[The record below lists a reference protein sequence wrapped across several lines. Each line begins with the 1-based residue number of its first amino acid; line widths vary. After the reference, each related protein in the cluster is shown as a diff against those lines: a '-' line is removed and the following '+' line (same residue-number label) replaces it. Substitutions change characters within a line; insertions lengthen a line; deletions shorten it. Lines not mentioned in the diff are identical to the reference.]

1 MKTRT
6 VIPCDIGAS
15 GGKVF
20 LASYD
25 GERLALEELH
35 RFINK
40 PISVNG
46 ALYWDILHIYDE
58 LQQGLLKVR
67 ACGASSIG
75 IDSMSND
82 YVLLDKTGALLELP
96 HTYRDP
102 RTLGMV
108 ERMEQ
113 YISAKELYRLTGLQF
128 NRMNTL
134 YQWLHMCC
142 DRPEVLSVA
151 KSALF
156 LPDALNYFFTGEL
169 RTEYT
174 LASVSQAYAP
184 QKKDWAYPLLNKIG
198 FPAELLQPIVPSGTK
213 IGQLRQDS
221 GLEALP
227 VFAVGGHDTASAVAA
242 VPSGAG
248 RFAYISSGTWSIV
261 GTECE
266 NPLINARSFYHGLA
280 NEGGVM
286 DTIRLLKNVMG
297 LWIIQECR
305 RCWAEQG
312 ERYTYAELA
321 ALAAQAPACGPV
333 FDPDDECFYQPS
345 DMPARIREYVAS
357 RGMRPPETVGEIAR
371 CVFESLACKYR
382 YVLESLEFALGEKL
396 PVIHIVGGGASNG
409 ILNQL
414 TASITKKPVYAGPV
428 EATALGNALMQLA
441 GLGELHSLGE
451 ARELIARSFRLEEY
465 WPDCDPC
472 YEELYA
478 RFLNVTA
485 LKEAAPE
492 ELPKTFF

>member
-15 GGKVF
+15 GGKLF
-20 LASYD
+20 LVSYD
-25 GERLALEELH
+25 GKRLTLEELH

-58 LQQGLLKVR
+58 LQQGLLKAR
-67 ACGASSIG
+67 ACGASSLG
-75 IDSMSND
+75 IDSMGND

-113 YISAKELYRLTGLQF
+113 YISAKELYQLTGLQL

-156 LPDALNYFFTGEL
+156 LPDALNFFLTGEM

-184 QKKDWAYPLLNKIG
+184 KEKAWAYPLLQKIG
-198 FPAELLQPIVPSGTK
+198 FPVDLLQPIVPSGTR
-213 IGQLRQDS
+213 IGYLKQP
-221 GLEALP
+221 GEELP

-242 VPSGAG
+242 VPGRAG

-266 NPLINARSFYHGLA
+266 SPLISTRSFYHGLA

-286 DTIRLLKNVMG
+286 NTIRLLKNVMG

-305 RCWAEQG
+305 RCWAELG
-312 ERYTYAELA
+312 EHYTYAELA
-321 ALAAQAPACGPV
+321 ALAQQAPACGPV

-345 DMPARIREYVAS
+345 DMPTRIREYVAA
-357 RGMRPPETVGEIAR
+357 RKMKPPETVGEITR

-382 YVLESLEFALGEKL
+382 YVLESLEFALGEAL

-428 EATALGNALMQLA
+428 EATALGNSLMQLV
-441 GLGELHSLGE
+441 GLGELSSLQE
-451 ARELIARSFRLEEY
+451 ARELIARSFQLEEY
-465 WPDCDPC
+465 MPQCNTY
-472 YEELYA
+472 YEEQYA
-478 RFLNVTA
+478 RFLNITA
-485 LKEAAPE
+485 LKATTPK
-492 ELPKTFF
+492 ELTENFF

>member
-1 MKTRT
+1 MKTRS

-20 LASYD
+20 LASFD
-25 GERLALEELH
+25 GGRLALEELH
-35 RFINK
+35 RFTNK
-40 PISVNG
+40 PVSMNG
-46 ALYWDILHIYDE
+46 ALYWDILHLYEE
-58 LQQGLLKVR
+58 LQQGLLRSRV
-67 ACGASSIG
+67 CGASSVG

-108 ERMEQ
+108 ERMETV
-113 YISAKELYRLTGLQF
+113 ISAKELYRLTGLQF

-134 YQWLHMCC
+134 YQWLHMCSE
-142 DRPEVLSVA
+142 RPDVLATA
-151 KSALF
+151 KSVLF
-156 LPDALNYFFTGEL
+156 LPDALNYFFTGVM

-184 QKKDWAYPLLNKIG
+184 QKKAWAYPLLEKMG
-198 FPAELLQPIVPSGTK
+198 FPTGLLQPIVPSGTK

-221 GLEALP
+221 GLEGLP

-242 VPSGAG
+242 VPGRTK

-266 NPLINARSFYHGLA
+266 VPLINARSFYHGLA

-312 ERYTYAELA
+312 QPYTYAELA
-321 ALAAQAPACGPV
+321 ALAATAPACGPV

-345 DMPARIREYVAS
+345 DMPARIRAYISS
-357 RGMRPPETVGEIAR
+357 RGMKPPETVAETAR

-382 YVLESLEFALGEKL
+382 YVLESLEYALGETL
-396 PVIHIVGGGASNG
+396 PAVHIVGGGASNAT
-409 ILNQL
+409 LNQL

-428 EATALGNALMQLA
+428 EATALGNALMQFV
-441 GLGELHSLGE
+441 GLGELGSLSE
-451 ARELIARSFRLEEY
+451 ARELIARSCPLEEY
-465 WPDCDPC
+465 QPDYNPC
-472 YEELYA
+472 YEELYG
-478 RFLNVTA
+478 RFLAATA
-485 LKEAAPE
+485 LKAAAPE
-492 ELPKTFF
+492 ELPKDFF